1 MKKILLSFMLV
12 IAMVLSLNATQGVEA
27 KGKKKMMLSSKSITV
42 VVGNTNKVSIKN
54 AGKISKKQIKAIKW
68 SAGKNIKVK
77 VTGKKRTTCKL
88 IGVKKGKTTL
98 KVKVKG
104 KTLKCKVVV
113 VEPKASFTV
122 KDDNESFF

>member
-1 MKKILLSFMLV
+1 M
-12 IAMVLSLNATQGVEA
+12 T
-27 KGKKKMMLSSKSITV
+27 LSSMSITV
-42 VVGNTNKVSIKN
+42 VIGNSNKVSIKN

-68 SAGKNIKVK
+68 SVGKNIKVK